1 MKYGENKLTGYVIL
15 FENWRRLTLSKREE
29 DYIALLLFIRRR
41 ENILIYEILCGCQSL
56 LL

>member
-1 MKYGENKLTGYVIL
+1 MWFCSKTGVD
-15 FENWRRLTLSKREE
+15 WLSKREE

-56 LL
+56 LLWSR